1 MVNNKSHF
9 HVSTPYNNRC
19 GDGYGEMDNDLCGQ
33 NMSPWDCVDNPE
45 LCKQSSGLSSSGGSS
60 NSMNKYGYPA
70 HFDLQDANK
79 QITAKGWDNPEV
91 TWEQVDCSKGDF
103 GDWDKDCQCPKAES
117 EPASEPESEPESEP
131 SG

>member
-1 MVNNKSHF
+1 MQ
-9 HVSTPYNNRC
+9 
-19 GDGYGEMDNDLCGQ
+19 GEC
-33 NMSPWDCVDNPE
+33 
-45 LCKQSSGLSSSGGSS
+45 S
-60 NSMNKYGYPA
+60 NQTAIRY
-70 HFDLQDANK
+70 L